1 MKKSG
6 FNADNS
12 SRNEGCKKLFLGN
25 LTLFRQFIITVT
37 HTVKKTG
44 VAQIYNIDRS
54 DSGSDK
60 ISRFCN
66 TAFIDND
73 FFYLLSD
80 VHPFTFVQLKFT
92 HTRSVYVSEFIIA
105 RKERNEIKIAHKF

>member
-6 FNADNS
+6 FNAYNPF
-12 SRNEGCKKLFLGN
+12 RNEGCKKLFLGN
-25 LTLFRQFIITVT
+25 LAFFRKFIIPVT
-37 HTVKKTG
+37 HTGKYAG

-60 ISRFCN
+60 IGRFSN
-66 TAFIDND
+66 TAFIDNN

-80 VHPFTFVQLKFT
+80 VHSSTFLQ
-92 HTRSVYVSEFIIA
+92 
-105 RKERNEIKIAHKF
+105 

>member
-12 SRNEGCKKLFLGN
+12 FRNEGCKKLFLGN
-25 LTLFRQFIITVT
+25 RTFFGKFIITVT
-37 HTVKKTG
+37 HSVKKAG
-44 VAQIYNIDRS
+44 VAQIYNINRS

-66 TAFIDND
+66 AAFIDND
-73 FFYLLSD
+73 LFYLLSN
-80 VHPFTFVQLKFT
+80 VHLLTFFQL
-92 HTRSVYVSEFIIA
+92 
-105 RKERNEIKIAHKF
+105 